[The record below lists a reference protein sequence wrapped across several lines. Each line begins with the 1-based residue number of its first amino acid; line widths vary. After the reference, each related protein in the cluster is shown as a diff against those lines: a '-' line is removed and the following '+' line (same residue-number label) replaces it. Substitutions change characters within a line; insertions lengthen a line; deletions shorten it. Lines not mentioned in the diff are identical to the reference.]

1 MNTIRTVVFLVALS
15 LSCGCASVAPA
26 DSKCPDATLKKITI
40 VYQRHNK
47 ITVAPSV
54 RRVDPGDAI
63 EYNVTGPASRNFKAK
78 GTSGPGPYGWLDV
91 TGEGGPGGISN
102 IVCVPAGQ
110 LTGDYEYMIEIDN
123 VGKLDPVVRVD

>member
-63 EYNVTGPASRNFKAK
+63 EYNVTGPASRNRQ
-78 GTSGPGPYGWLDV
+78 
-91 TGEGGPGGISN
+91 
-102 IVCVPAGQ
+102 PAGPI
-110 LTGDYEYMIEIDN
+110 TGRMPIIPGIPLISGIM
-123 VGKLDPVVRVD
+123 VTVP